1 MKRNDLAVRIGGQ
14 AGDGSLATGELLSKF
29 FRRNGFFVATDKDF
43 PSRIRGG
50 HTSYAIR
57 GAQKEI
63 FSIGDN
69 IDVLLAFD
77 EDSISLH
84 LDEIESGGLLIYDNS
99 RKDMDIERKDI
110 RMYKMPLANIAKDKI
125 GLELIKNTMALG
137 VLAYL
142 FNFNE
147 SLMRET
153 IHDSYKNK
161 SEKIIEENIKAF
173 EVGLEHAKNFQ
184 KMENYK
190 IENLGVREDTLLLMG
205 NEAIGLGAMAAG
217 CKFIAAYPITPA
229 SDVLEFLSKHL
240 PERGG
245 IAIQAESE
253 IAAINMAIGAGYAGM
268 RSMAVTSG
276 PGFDLKTEALG
287 LASMIEQPVVVLDA
301 MRSGPSTGMATKTE
315 QSDLFHAIYG
325 GHGEKPRIVIAPGN
339 VEEAFY
345 FSFHAFNLAEKY
357 QVPVIILSD
366 ELISWNKQVVK
377 KFKLDGLKIERGKI
391 MLKIESQ
398 DREFKRYEFTEDG
411 ISPRPIPGVKNG
423 IHLETGD
430 EHDEYGHITEKIP
443 NRNKMMEKRMKRMD
457 FMKKDLFPSIVQ
469 GEGNIA
475 IVGLGST
482 QGPIMEAIEQLNER
496 NVNVKYIRIRTLSPF
511 LDDVKDH
518 LKNVDLAFFVE
529 QNYTGQLENLV
540 RLYTGFDKTYAIR
553 KYDGRSF
560 KPKMISSKI
569 LEVLGK

>member
-1 MKRNDLAVRIGGQ
+1 MKVNDLAVRIGGQ

-29 FRRNGFFVATDKDF
+29 FKRNGFFVATDKDF

-63 FSIGDN
+63 FSIGDY

-77 EDSISLH
+77 EDSVSLH
-84 LDEIESGGLLIYDNS
+84 LDEIQSGGLLIYDNS
-99 RKDMDIERKDI
+99 RQDMDIERKDI
-110 RMYKMPLANIAKDKI
+110 RMYKMPLASMAKKEI

-142 FNFNE
+142 FDFNAE
-147 SLMRET
+147 LMRET
-153 IHDSYKNK
+153 IRDSYKTK

-184 KMENYK
+184 KMENYR
-190 IENLGVREDTLLLMG
+190 IENLGKKEDTLLLMG
-205 NEAIGLGAMAAG
+205 NEAIGLGAMASG
-217 CKFIAAYPITPA
+217 CRFIAAYPITPA
-229 SDVLEFLSKHL
+229 SDVLEFLAKHL

-245 IAIQAESE
+245 VAIQAESE
-253 IAAINMAIGAGYAGM
+253 ISAINIAIGAAYAGI

-287 LASMIEQPVVVLDA
+287 LAGMIEQPVVVLDA
-301 MRSGPSTGMATKTE
+301 MRSGPSTGMPTKTE
-315 QSDLFHAIYG
+315 QSDLLHAIYG

-339 VEEAFY
+339 VEESFY
-345 FSFHAFNLAEKY
+345 FTFHAFNLAEKY

-377 KFKLDGLKIERGKI
+377 KFDLDHISIERGKLLLQI
-391 MLKIESQ
+391 NST

-430 EHDEYGHITEKIP
+430 EHDEYGHITEKIQ
-443 NRNKMMEKRMKRMD
+443 NRNMMMEKRMKRMD
-457 FMKKDLFPSIVQ
+457 MMKKDLFPAVVN
-469 GEGNIA
+469 GTGNIA
-475 IVGLGST
+475 IIGMGST
-482 QGPIMEAIEQLNER
+482 HGPVLEAIEQLNER
-496 NVNVKYIRIRTLSPF
+496 NVKIKYVRIRTLSPF
-511 LDDVKDH
+511 LDDVKEI
-518 LKNVDLAFFVE
+518 LKGVDTAFVVE
-529 QNYTGQLENLV
+529 QNYTGQLENLIK
-540 RLYTGFDKTYAIR
+540 LNTGFRNTVGIR

-560 KPKMISSKI
+560 KPKMISSRI

>member
-1 MKRNDLAVRIGGQ
+1 MKINDLTVRIGGQ

-63 FSIGDN
+63 FSIGDH

-84 LDEIESGGLLIYDNS
+84 LDEIETGGLLIYDNS
-99 RKDMDIERKDI
+99 KKDMDIERKDI
-110 RMYKMPLANIAKDKI
+110 RMYKMPLANIAKEQI

-142 FNFNE
+142 FDFNE
-147 SLMRET
+147 PLMRET
-153 IHDSYKNK
+153 IRDSYRTK

-173 EVGLEHAKNFQ
+173 EVGLDHAKNFQ
-184 KMENYK
+184 KMDNYRVEK
-190 IENLGVREDTLLLMG
+190 LGNRGETLLLMG

-229 SDVLEFLSKHL
+229 SDVLEFLSKYL

-301 MRSGPSTGMATKTE
+301 MRAGPSTGMATKTE

-325 GHGEKPRIVIAPGN
+325 GHGEKPRIVIVPGN

-345 FSFHAFNLAEKY
+345 FTFHAFNLAEKY

-377 KFKLDGLKIERGKI
+377 RFNLDGLKIERGK
-391 MLKIESQ
+391 LLLNIESS
-398 DREFKRYEFTEDG
+398 DREFKRYEFTNDG
-411 ISPRPIPGVKNG
+411 ISSRPIPGVKNG

-430 EHDEYGHITEKIP
+430 EHDEYGHIMERIP
-443 NRNKMMEKRMKRMD
+443 IRNKMMEKRMKRMEI
-457 FMKKDLFPSIVQ
+457 MKKDLFPAVVEGS
-469 GEGNIA
+469 GNIA
-475 IVGLGST
+475 IIGIGST
-482 QGPIMEAIEQLNER
+482 HGPILEAIEQLMEKD
-496 NVNVKYIRIRTLSPF
+496 VKIKYIRIRTLSPF
-511 LDDVKDH
+511 LDDLKDH
-518 LKNVDLAFFVE
+518 LKDVDMAFFVE
-529 QNYTGQLENLV
+529 QNYTGQLENLI
-540 RLYTGFDKTYAIR
+540 RLNTGFKNTYGIR

-560 KPKMISSKI
+560 KPRMISSRI

>member
-1 MKRNDLAVRIGGQ
+1 MKINDLAVRIGGQ
-14 AGDGSLATGELLSKF
+14 AGDGSLATGEILSKF

-63 FSIGDN
+63 FSIGDY

-77 EDSISLH
+77 EDSVSLH
-84 LDEIESGGLLIYDNS
+84 LDEIESGGLLIYDSS
-99 RKDMDIERKDI
+99 RTDMDIERKDI
-110 RMYKMPLANIAKDKI
+110 RMYKMPLANIAKQQI
-125 GLELIKNTMALG
+125 GLELIKNTLALG

-142 FNFNE
+142 FDFNE

-153 IHDSYKNK
+153 IKDSYKTKN
-161 SEKIIEENIKAF
+161 EKIIEENIRAF
-173 EVGLEHAKNFQ
+173 EVGIEQSKNFE
-184 KMENYK
+184 KMNNYK
-190 IENLGVREDTLLLMG
+190 IENAGTGENTLLLMG

-245 IAIQAESE
+245 ISIQAESE
-253 IAAINMAIGAGYAGM
+253 ISAINMAIGAGYAGL

-301 MRSGPSTGMATKTE
+301 MRAGPSTGMATKTE
-315 QSDLFHAIYG
+315 QSDIFHAIYG
-325 GHGEKPRIVIAPGN
+325 GHGEKARIVIAPGN
-339 VEEAFY
+339 VDEAFY
-345 FSFHAFNLAEKY
+345 FTFHAFNLAEKY
-357 QVPVIILSD
+357 QLPVIILSD

-377 KFKLDGLKIERGKI
+377 KFNLENLKIDRGK
-391 MLKIESQ
+391 LLLNVNSEG
-398 DREFKRYEFTEDG
+398 REFKRYEFNDTG
-411 ISPRPIPGVKNG
+411 ISFRPIPGIKNG

-430 EHDEYGHITEKIP
+430 EHDEYGHIMERIP
-443 NRNKMMEKRMKRMD
+443 IRNKMMEKRMKRMVI
-457 FMKKDLFPSIVQ
+457 MKNDLFPAIVE
-469 GEGNIA
+469 GKGNIA
-475 IVGLGST
+475 VFGMGST
-482 QGPIMEAIEQLNER
+482 HGPILEAIDQLKEK
-496 NVNVKYIRIRTLSPF
+496 NVEVKYIRIRTLNPF
-511 LDDVKDH
+511 LDDIKEH
-518 LKNVDLAFFVE
+518 LKGIDIAFFVE

-540 RLYTGFDKTYAIR
+540 KLNTGFKNTYGIR

-560 KPKMISSKI
+560 KPRMISSRI
-569 LEVLGK
+569 LEVIGR

>member
-1 MKRNDLAVRIGGQ
+1 MKVNDLAVRIGGQ

-29 FRRNGFFVATDKDF
+29 FKRNGFFVATDKDF

-63 FSIGDN
+63 FSIGDY

-77 EDSISLH
+77 EDSVSLH
-84 LDEIESGGLLIYDNS
+84 LDEIQSGGLLIYDNS
-99 RKDMDIERKDI
+99 RQDMDIERKDI
-110 RMYKMPLANIAKDKI
+110 RMYKMPLASMAKKEI

-142 FNFNE
+142 FDFNAE
-147 SLMRET
+147 LMRET
-153 IHDSYKNK
+153 IRDSYKTK

-184 KMENYK
+184 KMENYR
-190 IENLGVREDTLLLMG
+190 IENLGKKEDTLLLMG
-205 NEAIGLGAMAAG
+205 NEAIGLGAMASG
-217 CKFIAAYPITPA
+217 CRFIAAYPITPA
-229 SDVLEFLSKHL
+229 SDVLEFLAKHL

-245 IAIQAESE
+245 VAIQAESE
-253 IAAINMAIGAGYAGM
+253 ISAINMAIGAAYAGI

-287 LASMIEQPVVVLDA
+287 LAGMIEQPVVVLDA
-301 MRSGPSTGMATKTE
+301 MRSGPSTGMPTKTE
-315 QSDLFHAIYG
+315 QSDLLHAIYG

-339 VEEAFY
+339 VEESFY
-345 FSFHAFNLAEKY
+345 FTFHAFNLAEKY

-377 KFKLDGLKIERGKI
+377 KFDLDHISIERGKLLLQI
-391 MLKIESQ
+391 NST

-430 EHDEYGHITEKIP
+430 EHDEYGHITEKIQ
-443 NRNKMMEKRMKRMD
+443 NRNMMMEKRMKRMD
-457 FMKKDLFPSIVQ
+457 MMKKDLFPAVVN
-469 GEGNIA
+469 GTGNIA
-475 IVGLGST
+475 IIGMGST
-482 QGPIMEAIEQLNER
+482 HGPVLESIEQLNER
-496 NVNVKYIRIRTLSPF
+496 NVKIKYVRIRTLSPF
-511 LDDVKDH
+511 LDDVKEI
-518 LKNVDLAFFVE
+518 LKGVDTAFVVE
-529 QNYTGQLENLV
+529 QNYTGQLENLIK
-540 RLYTGFDKTYAIR
+540 LNTGFRNTVGIR

-560 KPKMISSKI
+560 KPKMISSRI